1 VVARPTA
8 ICQGERVAVRITA
21 VSTRALPYAKSVAL
35 PAVWNIQNIERTE
48 VKADAVAVTPE
59 TETVGSYRVRGHFAG
74 VPWRGE
80 FFYELNPDGFHSR
93 NAPQPRKGSTV
104 EGGFVVHALDD
115 RSCRVVHYE
124 QYRLPWWLVP
134 LALPIKGYLQW
145 SMRRE
150 LRDLETLIGADL
162 VDA

>member
-1 VVARPTA
+1 MVARA
-8 ICQGERVAVRITA
+8 GRICQGEPVAVRITA
-21 VSTRALPYAKSVAL
+21 VSTRALPYPKAVAL

-48 VKADAVAVTPE
+48 VKADVVAVTPE
-59 TETVGSYRVRGHFAG
+59 TATVGSYRVHGHFAG

-93 NAPQPRKGSTV
+93 NAPRPRKGSTI

-115 RSCRVVHYE
+115 GSCRVVHYE

-134 LALPIKGYLQW
+134 LALPIKGYLRW

-150 LRDLETLIGADL
+150 LRDLESLIGADL